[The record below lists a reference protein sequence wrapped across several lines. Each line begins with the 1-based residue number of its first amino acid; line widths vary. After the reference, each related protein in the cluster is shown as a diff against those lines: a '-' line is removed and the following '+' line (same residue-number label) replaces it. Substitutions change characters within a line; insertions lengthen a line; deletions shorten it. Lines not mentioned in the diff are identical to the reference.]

1 MDKQVNG
8 AGENFYRVR
17 KDIDVLRRDIGKLT
31 ASLQDDAGDTAQ
43 HVGHEIAERVQE
55 LRGRVDELTTELSAK
70 GRDVRHMTEQ
80 HIQDR
85 PLASVVLAAAVGYF
99 LGKLLRRP
107 A

>member
-1 MDKQVNG
+1 MDRQVNG
-8 AGENFYRVR
+8 AGENFYKVR

-31 ASLQDDAGDTAQ
+31 ASLQSDAGDAAH
-43 HVGHEIAERVQE
+43 HVSDEIAEKVHE

-80 HIQDR
+80 RIQER
-85 PLASVVLAAAVGYF
+85 PLTSVAVAAAAGFF